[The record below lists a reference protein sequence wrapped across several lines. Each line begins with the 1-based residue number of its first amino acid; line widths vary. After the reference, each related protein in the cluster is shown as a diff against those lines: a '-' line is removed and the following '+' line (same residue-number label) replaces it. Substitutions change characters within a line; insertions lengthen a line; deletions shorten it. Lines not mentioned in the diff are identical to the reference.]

1 MLEIVLVVGLSV
13 MAFLLA
19 LLILPFVPRRISSFL
34 VSLSHNISP
43 VVRVVLIMLWLALLV
58 KTFDSYKT
66 MVKYEH
72 QRHEKMAEI
81 SAKRDVLLHKFRAER
96 NLYIECFA
104 VVVTMYVMIL
114 VEFNLTLVFSGRQV
128 VFCRGSG
135 HCWMH
140 CRI

>member
-104 VVVTMYVMIL
+104 VVVTIIFWKASRL
-114 VEFNLTLVFSGRQV
+114 LQRKWTLLDALQNL
-128 VFCRGSG
+128 RGTKSD
-135 HCWMH
+135 
-140 CRI
+140 